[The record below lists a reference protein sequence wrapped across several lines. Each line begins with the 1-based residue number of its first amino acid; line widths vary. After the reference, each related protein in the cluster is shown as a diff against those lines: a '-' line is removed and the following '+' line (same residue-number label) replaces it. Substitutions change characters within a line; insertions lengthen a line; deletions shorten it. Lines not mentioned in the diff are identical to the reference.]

1 MTTSTTPTE
10 TSFEPTLP
18 PIRSRRPAVS
28 VDRARQIHQTQCRPS
43 EAPDR
48 GIGPAVLAMLLLVG
62 ALLFSQALFLR
73 DASQI
78 LLHQRDV
85 APELAR

>member
-1 MTTSTTPTE
+1 M
-10 TSFEPTLP
+10 
-18 PIRSRRPAVS
+18 
-28 VDRARQIHQTQCRPS
+28 DRAPQFDRAQRRPS

-48 GIGPAVLAMLLLVG
+48 GVGPALLAALLLIA
-62 ALLFSQALFLR
+62 ALLFSQALIIR
-73 DASQI
+73 DANQL

>member
-1 MTTSTTPTE
+1 M
-10 TSFEPTLP
+10 
-18 PIRSRRPAVS
+18 
-28 VDRARQIHQTQCRPS
+28 DRAPQIDQTQRGPS

-62 ALLFSQALFLR
+62 ALLFSQALIIR
-73 DASQI
+73 DANQL